1 MMPYIA
7 VIILL
12 PERADRQVQ
21 KTDLLLFH
29 NLPSN
34 GGALF
39 PEIYSLSVNVPKN
52 FLFRLYSTLPP
63 NLCW

>member
-29 NLPSN
+29 NLPSH

-39 PEIYSLSVNVPKN
+39 PETLQSVRKCAKNCPLWVIFHLS
-52 FLFRLYSTLPP
+52 T
-63 NLCW
+63 